1 MKKLIRLTAVAFA
14 AMLIC
19 GLVQPV
25 GRAMAQT
32 PNLSGTYTYDP
43 GASQNIAAAI
53 KKVTSQMFF
62 GSGMATDRLTKT
74 NQPPQQLVITQT
86 ASDITNQADNGQ
98 AIKTTMN
105 GTPVSVTREDGEALQ
120 VSSVWQGTTLQRSFQ
135 AQDGLRVNS
144 YSLDPS
150 GKTLTMGVQLTA
162 GRLPAP
168 LTYQLV
174 YRKAN

>member
-1 MKKLIRLTAVAFA
+1 
-14 AMLIC
+14 
-19 GLVQPV
+19 
-25 GRAMAQT
+25 
-32 PNLSGTYTYDP
+32 
-43 GASQNIAAAI
+43 
-53 KKVTSQMFF
+53 MFF

-74 NQPPQQLVITQT
+74 NQPPQKLVITQT
-86 ASDITNQADNGQ
+86 ASDITIQADSGQ

-120 VSSVWQGTTLQRSFQ
+120 VSSIWQGTTLQRSFQ

-144 YSLDPS
+144 YALDPS
-150 GKTLTMGVQLTA
+150 GKTLTMGVQLTS
-162 GRLPAP
+162 GKLPAP

>member
-1 MKKLIRLTAVAFA
+1 MKKLLHLMAVAFA
-14 AMLIC
+14 AILIC
-19 GLVQPV
+19 GVVQPI
-25 GRAMAQT
+25 GRAAAQT
-32 PNLSGTYTYDP
+32 PNLQGTYSYDA

-74 NQPPQQLVITQT
+74 NQPPQKLVIIQT
-86 ASDITNQADNGQ
+86 ASDITIQADNGQ

-150 GKTLTMGVQLTA
+150 GKTLTMGVQLTS
-162 GRLPAP
+162 GKLPAP